1 MDIAL
6 SGIILLIL
14 VLPGISF
21 AKGFYSGEFSNQYT
35 TSDFYNLLINTL
47 FPSIIFYLLSYP
59 IIYYIFHYDFRF
71 DILLGLSS
79 SNEDIMKLAITTV
92 EKNKIAI
99 IFYQISINIV
109 GYLIGN
115 RLKKYVLSESLDTS
129 YDILK
134 YKNIWHYIITARLLN
149 FEKNS
154 HILQND
160 TVEDVD
166 ITHIDALVNVNN
178 ETFIYKGILADYQ
191 LAKDGGLDLLIVT
204 NAQRKLISDPSSSY
218 KDIKGNYIILKYSD
232 LINLNLTFIQ
242 LDETFDSSGNL
253 ISVVARTIQ

>member
-6 SGIILLIL
+6 SGIVLLIL
-14 VLPGISF
+14 ILPGISF

-47 FPSIIFYLLSYP
+47 FPSLILYLLSYP
-59 IIYYIFHYDFRF
+59 IIYLFNYDFKF
-71 DILLGLSS
+71 DILLGLVS
-79 SNEDIMKLAITTV
+79 SNDDVIKLAIETI

-99 IFYQISINIV
+99 IIYQILINTI

-115 RLKKYVLSESLDTS
+115 GLKKYVLSESLDTS

-166 ITHIDALVNVNN
+166 FTHIDALVNVNDQ
-178 ETFIYKGILADYQ
+178 TFIYKGVLADYQ
-191 LAKDGGLDLLIVT
+191 LAKDGGLDLLILT
-204 NAQRKLISDPSSSY
+204 NAQRKLISDSRGSY

>member
-14 VLPGISF
+14 ILPGISF

-35 TSDFYNLLINTL
+35 TNDFYNLLINTF
-47 FPSIIFYLLSYP
+47 FPSIFLYLLSYP
-59 IIYYIFHYDFRF
+59 IIYYFFNYEFRF
-71 DILLGLSS
+71 DILLGLAS
-79 SNEDIMKLAITTV
+79 SNDNIIKLAITTV

-99 IFYQISINIV
+99 IIYQISLNIIA
-109 GYLIGN
+109 YITGN
-115 RLKKYVLSESLDTS
+115 RLKKYVLSKSLDTN

-134 YKNIWHYIITARLLN
+134 YKNIWHYIITARILN

-166 ITHIDALVNVNN
+166 FTYVDALVNVNDQ
-178 ETFIYKGILADYQ
+178 TYIYKGVLADYQ
-191 LAKDGGLDLLIVT
+191 LARDGGLDLLIVT
-204 NAQRKLISDPSSSY
+204 NAQRKLISDPTGTY

-242 LDETFDSSGNL
+242 LDETLDSSGNL

>member
-14 VLPGISF
+14 ILPGISF

-47 FPSIIFYLLSYP
+47 FPSLILYLLSYP
-59 IIYYIFHYDFRF
+59 IIYYVFNYDFGF
-71 DILLGLSS
+71 DIILGLSS
-79 SNEDIMKLAITTV
+79 SNDDVIKTAITTV

-99 IFYQISINIV
+99 IVYQVLLNIIA
-109 GYLIGN
+109 YSIGN
-115 RLKKYVLSESLDTS
+115 RFKKCVLSKSFDTK

-134 YKNIWHYIITARLLN
+134 YKNVWHYIITARLLN

-166 ITHIDALVNVNN
+166 FTYVDALVNVN
-178 ETFIYKGILADYQ
+178 EQTFIYRGVLADYQ
-191 LAKDGGLDLLIVT
+191 LARDGGLDLLIVT
-204 NAQRKLISDPSSSY
+204 NAQRKLISDQSGIY

-242 LDETFDSSGNL
+242 LDETFDASGNL
-253 ISVVARTIQ
+253 VSVIARTID

>member
-1 MDIAL
+1 VDIAL

-14 VLPGISF
+14 ILPGISF

-35 TSDFYNLLINTL
+35 TNDFYNLLINTF
-47 FPSIIFYLLSYP
+47 FPSIFLYLLSYP
-59 IIYYIFHYDFRF
+59 IIYYFFNYEFRF
-71 DILLGLSS
+71 DILLGLAS
-79 SNEDIMKLAITTV
+79 SNDNIIKLAITTV

-99 IFYQISINIV
+99 IIYQISLNIIA
-109 GYLIGN
+109 YITGN
-115 RLKKYVLSESLDTS
+115 RLKKYVLSKSLDTN

-134 YKNIWHYIITARLLN
+134 YKNIWHYIITARILN

-166 ITHIDALVNVNN
+166 FTYVDALVNVNDQ
-178 ETFIYKGILADYQ
+178 TYIYKGVLADYQ
-191 LAKDGGLDLLIVT
+191 LARDGGLDLLIVT
-204 NAQRKLISDPSSSY
+204 NAQRKLISDPTGTY

-242 LDETFDSSGNL
+242 LDETLDSSGNL

>member
-6 SGIILLIL
+6 SGIIILIL

-35 TSDFYNLLINTL
+35 TSDFYNLLVNTV
-47 FPSIIFYLLSYP
+47 FPSLILYLLSYP
-59 IIYYIFHYDFRF
+59 IVYFFFNYDFRF
-71 DILLGLSS
+71 DILLGLVS
-79 SNEDIMKLAITTV
+79 SNDDIIKLAITDV
-92 EKNKIAI
+92 EKSKIAI
-99 IFYQISINIV
+99 IFYQILLNTSA
-109 GYLIGN
+109 YLIGN
-115 RLKKYVLSESLDTS
+115 KLKKYVLSKSFDTS

-149 FEKNS
+149 FDKNS

-166 ITHIDALVNVNN
+166 YTYVDALVNVNDQ
-178 ETFIYKGILADYQ
+178 TFIYKGVLVDYQ

-204 NAQRKLISDPSSSY
+204 NAQRKLISDPSGSY

-242 LDETFDSSGNL
+242 LDETFDNSGNL